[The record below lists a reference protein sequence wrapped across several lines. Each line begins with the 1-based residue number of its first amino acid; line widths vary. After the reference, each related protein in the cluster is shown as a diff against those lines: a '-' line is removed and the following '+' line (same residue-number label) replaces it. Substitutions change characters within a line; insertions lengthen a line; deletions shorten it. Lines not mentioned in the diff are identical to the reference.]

1 MMPELRGLSKA
12 FVEAH
17 PADAARVLEALPAAE
32 TAGFVAQLDARLGA
46 PVVRQMGPAY
56 AARVVAL
63 LEEGCAGSL
72 IQIMGPQP
80 AAQIV
85 QNLTNDRQMKL
96 LARLPVGTSIAIR
109 LLVGYPRGTCG
120 AYMDPAVATL
130 APDMNAGDALQQ
142 IRTQDGDVHDCAF
155 VRNGQR
161 RLCGV
166 LRLAALVR
174 APSRELVSVLMEP
187 PVHTLAALASVNVAA
202 SHPGWDQFLVMPVVE
217 RENRL
222 VGALHRRVLAAA
234 LALPGARREP
244 SAASGVFAAYWHT
257 VSALTELAVGALPPV
272 PPILE
277 KEKGDER

>member
-1 MMPELRGLSKA
+1 MMPEVRGLSTA
-12 FVEAH
+12 FIESH
-17 PADAARVLEALPAAE
+17 PVDAARVLEALPAAD
-32 TAGFVAQLDARLGA
+32 TAGFVAQLDPRLAA

-56 AARVVAL
+56 AARVLSL
-63 LEEGCAGSL
+63 LEEGCTVAVIQL
-72 IQIMGPQP
+72 IGPQP

-85 QNLTNDRQMKL
+85 QNLANDRQLKL

-130 APDMNAGDALQQ
+130 APDMNSGDALEQL
-142 IRTQDGDVHDCAF
+142 RKQDGELNDCAF
-155 VRNGQR
+155 VCNGHR

-166 LRLAALVR
+166 LPLAVLLR
-174 APSRELVSVLMEP
+174 APSREPVSVMMQP
-187 PVHTLAALASVNVAA
+187 PAHTLAALASVNVAV
-202 SHPGWDQFLVMPVVE
+202 SHPGWDEFHVLPVIE

-222 VGALHRRVLAAA
+222 VGALHRRVLGTA
-234 LALPGARREP
+234 LAVPAARGQP

-257 VSALTELAVGALPPV
+257 VSALTELAVGALPAV

-277 KEKGDER
+277 KEKKR